1 MPEQPRSIKDA
12 VGNHGMPPDGD
23 QAGESGAEKGKA
35 KPDRRRRSKRPT
47 AEKRPG
53 RNLKIPDR
61 LFHPISQYAR
71 TKKVPTTRELR
82 AHGIL
87 VKTEAGQR
95 YQTISEV
102 ICEAIEDFLMKK
114 KIPFEVAA
122 DDQAA
127 A

>member
-1 MPEQPRSIKDA
+1 MEEQTKRLADG
-12 VGNHGMPPDGD
+12 VRNHGMRPNGD
-23 QAGESGAEKGKA
+23 QAGESGGTNGKA
-35 KPDRRRRSKRPT
+35 KPRRRKSKSPGV
-47 AEKRPG
+47 EKRPG

-61 LFHPISQYAR
+61 LFDPISQYAR

-82 AHGIL
+82 VNGIL
-87 VKTEAGQR
+87 VKTEPGQR

-102 ICEAIEDFLMKK
+102 ICEAIEDFLKK
-114 KIPFEVAA
+114 KNIPFEAPG